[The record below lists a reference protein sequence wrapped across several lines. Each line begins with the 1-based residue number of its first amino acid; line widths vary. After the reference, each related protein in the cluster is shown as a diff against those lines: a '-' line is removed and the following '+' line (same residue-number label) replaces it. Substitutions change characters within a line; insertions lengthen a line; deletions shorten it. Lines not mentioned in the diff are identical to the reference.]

1 MTRSSL
7 LKKFDTKVQAL
18 YDCLYDIKEL
28 LDSTEDYDLESL
40 ASSLLE
46 EVDDTLTNGE
56 YSIEEIKKVIS
67 DADSEE

>member
-40 ASSLLE
+40 AASLLE

-56 YSIEEIKKVIS
+56 YSIEEIKRVIS